1 MGADELVRIAAD
13 AATLKERQEAP
24 DDPDD
29 LAKLPRLRLSDL
41 DRQIRTIPVEH
52 TSIAGARAMYH
63 DLFTNG
69 IAYLDIGFD
78 LRTVPQDLLPY
89 LPLFGRCLL
98 EIGTEAEDF
107 VRLSQRIGARTGGLW
122 THSLVTSQRRERQA
136 LARFFLRGKAMVDQ
150 VGDLVDIVGDV
161 LLTVRLDNRE
171 RFLQMALEDKAGEE
185 AGLIPAGHSVVAL
198 RLRSAFD
205 EAAWISEQMEGI
217 SYLFFLRR
225 LVEQIESDW
234 PGVVAK
240 LEAVREHLVNR
251 DTMLINATLP
261 DGDRSRVEPH
271 LSALVEALPSRA
283 PAAPSWTAGSAPAN
297 EGLTL
302 PAQVNYVGKG
312 GDLFA
317 LGYEMK
323 GSVAVITKYL
333 RNSYLW
339 DRVRVQGG
347 AYGAF
352 CVFDHFTGVFT
363 FGSYRDPNLLDTV
376 AVYDGAADFLRRL
389 ELPPEELTKAI
400 IGTIGE
406 MDAYQL
412 PDAKGYM
419 SMVRELTGVDDV
431 YRQRLRDE
439 VLGTTAD
446 EFREFGDRLGGL
458 GETGRVVVLGSK
470 EAIEAAN
477 AERGDGWL
485 DVVPVM

>member
-1 MGADELVRIAAD
+1 
-13 AATLKERQEAP
+13 
-24 DDPDD
+24 
-29 LAKLPRLRLSDL
+29 
-41 DRQIRTIPVEH
+41 
-52 TSIAGARAMYH
+52 
-63 DLFTNG
+63 
-69 IAYLDIGFD
+69 
-78 LRTVPQDLLPY
+78 
-89 LPLFGRCLL
+89 
-98 EIGTEAEDF
+98 
-107 VRLSQRIGARTGGLW
+107 
-122 THSLVTSQRRERQA
+122 
-136 LARFFLRGKAMVDQ
+136 
-150 VGDLVDIVGDV
+150 
-161 LLTVRLDNRE
+161 
-171 RFLQMALEDKAGEE
+171 
-185 AGLIPAGHSVVAL
+185 
-198 RLRSAFD
+198 
-205 EAAWISEQMEGI
+205 
-217 SYLFFLRR
+217 
-225 LVEQIESDW
+225 
-234 PGVVAK
+234 
-240 LEAVREHLVNR
+240 
-251 DTMLINATLP
+251 
-261 DGDRSRVEPH
+261 
-271 LSALVEALPSRA
+271 
-283 PAAPSWTAGSAPAN
+283 
-297 EGLTL
+297 
-302 PAQVNYVGKG
+302 
-312 GDLFA
+312 
-317 LGYEMK
+317 MK